1 MITPLNSVLQKK
13 DVQAFKLIYKELTN
27 QVNTVSAYE
36 QLMAILP
43 EIVYLEPAFQPLISG
58 FFRDDEESGNTVTFC
73 QKISHPNL
81 PKFGEGIKI
90 RSFEPQHEKEN
101 VDSTRTHKE
110 YCETIVQ
117 GFAEEDSLNLRQKD
131 FLHNMVDFIKKDL
144 TIDDEEDED
153 QSTPLEHFYLNFGDV
168 ELQNMMTNL
177 VSSKSDDYW
186 DVYMDFEEINSE
198 KLADFVHEIN
208 AQQDRDIDQQLCLQH
223 IIDFQF
229 EMTEK

>member
-1 MITPLNSVLQKK
+1 M
-13 DVQAFKLIYKELTN
+13 
-27 QVNTVSAYE
+27 
-36 QLMAILP
+36 
-43 EIVYLEPAFQPLISG
+43 
-58 FFRDDEESGNTVTFC
+58 
-73 QKISHPNL
+73 
-81 PKFGEGIKI
+81 
-90 RSFEPQHEKEN
+90 
-101 VDSTRTHKE
+101 
-110 YCETIVQ
+110 
-117 GFAEEDSLNLRQKD
+117 
-131 FLHNMVDFIKKDL
+131 
-144 TIDDEEDED
+144 
-153 QSTPLEHFYLNFGDV
+153 EHFYLNFGDV